1 MSAFIDRSVSHFFQ
15 SASRVFFAL
24 TIFLIPFR
32 WRMEIWNRATT
43 PVYADYTNFQI
54 FAADI
59 ALLYTLV
66 FWAASLLVNPRKLK
80 SGSVLTWLFLIGL
93 TVAGWVSVLG
103 SEDTILSRY
112 HAARFVFLLFFYLF
126 IVNEVHKPSWVLVP
140 IGLQI
145 LFQSVVAI
153 AQSQA
158 QSSLGLTA
166 LGELALDPQRS
177 GVSVILA
184 NGQRFLRSYG
194 LSDHPNILG
203 GCLAFGL
210 VLMLAVTL
218 YGSRKQSLLS
228 ALVFLIAFPAMLMT
242 FSRSAWISF
251 FVAGSFLVTVGAAA
265 RHEDIVRRAAILGV
279 LSLFVAAPFIQKNIA
294 LFQSRAPSANV
305 PSDQSLKERAYLLNA
320 GNLIFVEHSA
330 IGIGLG
336 ASPLAMKRYYPEFP
350 VNYQPPHYA
359 LLTAAMET
367 GLPGGVF
374 YLLLGFMPFLIFA
387 LKWKVYSSQP
397 MIVGSVALLLAMTVV
412 GLFDYYTWLYSA
424 GRMWQWLGWG
434 LWSFAASF
442 REAA

>member
-1 MSAFIDRSVSHFFQ
+1 MSAIIELPFSRFFQ
-15 SASRVFFAL
+15 SASRFFFAL

-32 WRMEIWNRATT
+32 WRMEVWPRATV

-59 ALLYTLV
+59 ALLYMLV
-66 FWAASLLVNPRKLK
+66 FWAASLIMTPRKLK
-80 SGSVLTWLFLIGL
+80 AGSVFIWLFLVGL
-93 TVAGWVSVLG
+93 TVSGWVSVLG
-103 SEDTILSRY
+103 SEDPILSRY

-126 IVNEVHKPSWVLVP
+126 IVNEIENPAWLLVP
-140 IGLQI
+140 VGFQI
-145 LFQSVVAI
+145 LFQSVIAI

-158 QSSLGLTA
+158 QFSLGLTA

-177 GVSVILA
+177 GVSVILS

-210 VLMLAVTL
+210 ILMLAVTL
-218 YGSRKQSLLS
+218 YGRRRQSLLAS
-228 ALVFLIAFPAMLMT
+228 LVFLIAFPAMLMT

-251 FVAGSFLVTVGAAA
+251 FAAGSFLVMVETLAQRWDV
-265 RHEDIVRRAAILGV
+265 VRRAAILGV
-279 LSLFVAAPFIQKNIA
+279 LSLLVAMPFIQKNIS
-294 LFQSRAPSANV
+294 LFQSRAASGNV
-305 PSDQSLKERAYLLNA
+305 STDEPMKERAYLLNA

-336 ASPLAMKRYYPEFP
+336 ASALAMKRHFPEFP

-367 GLPGGVF
+367 GLPGGAF
-374 YLLLGFMPFLIFA
+374 YLLLGLTPFLMFA
-387 LKWKVYSSQP
+387 LKWKTYSSQP
-397 MIVGSVALLLAMTVV
+397 IMVGLFALLLAMTVV
-412 GLFDYYTWLYSA
+412 GFFDYYTWLYAA

-434 LWSFAASF
+434 LWSFAIST
-442 REAA
+442 REPA